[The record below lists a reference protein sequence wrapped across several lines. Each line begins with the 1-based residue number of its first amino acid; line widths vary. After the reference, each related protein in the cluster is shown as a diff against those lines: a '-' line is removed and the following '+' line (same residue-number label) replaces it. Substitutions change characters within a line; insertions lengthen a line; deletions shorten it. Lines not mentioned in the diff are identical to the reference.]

1 MLKLLWIATE
11 IPKSEAVRISNTMMW
26 IFAHALLFPFL
37 LLVPGGVD
45 ALSWVPPGPVEEV
58 RKYDLCEGQNLSVPW
73 NLTTDPLENIVSIKW
88 TWKSGATSEERELAS
103 LLPGDSVNATD
114 SRVGHVG
121 SAGITI
127 NNVSAFDTGDIEVKV
142 TLQNQSSQLVVTH
155 VARLLVM
162 VGPDLENEKL
172 TLEVD
177 YTPYQTKTGVSYAT
191 LRCGRFRHRGVPT
204 VHPMIETPDGQS
216 VSIAA
221 YNDHEYIYPLDPDST
236 TVGRYRCQ
244 LPAKN
249 LCQDADLRSNVVDVK
264 ANDIRLNK
272 LEHLLSQL
280 QQEHDHDKQTL
291 QNTLK
296 QTKQEQDQTK
306 QTLQNTL
313 KQTKQEQ
320 DQTKQELEQT
330 KKTLEGVKR
339 DVQRSS
345 FVRWGRTTCPSTT
358 TLVYTGVAGGKPWSQ
373 RGGGTNRLCLT
384 RTPQFDNTAKPGH
397 CGNLFGSEY
406 HHIRG
411 HDHHD
416 VPCSVCLAPQSTT
429 IMVPATLTCPPGWSP
444 HYTGHLASERHSHN
458 GGEYVCL
465 DGSPENVPGTGKQ
478 DTNSLMFYYTLTVCG
493 SLPCPPYINDKVV
506 TCVVCSK

>member
-26 IFAHALLFPFL
+26 IFAHAFLFPFL

-73 NLTTDPLENIVSIKW
+73 NLTTDPVENIVSIKW

-127 NNVSAFDTGDIEVKV
+127 NNVSASDTGDIEVKV

-162 VGPDLENEKL
+162 VAPDVENEKL

-191 LRCGRFRHRGVPT
+191 LRCGRFHHRGVPT

-221 YNDHEYIYPLDPDST
+221 HNDHEYIYPLDPGGT
-236 TVGRYRCQ
+236 TVGQYRCQ

-249 LCQDADLRSNVVDVK
+249 LCQDANLRSNVVDVK

-280 QQEHDHDKQTL
+280 QQEHDHDKQ
-291 QNTLK
+291 NTQKGLK
-296 QTKQEQDQTK
+296 QTKQE
-306 QTLQNTL
+306 L
-313 KQTKQEQ
+313 KQAKQKQ
-320 DQTKQELEQT
+320 DQT

-339 DVQRSS
+339 DVQKNHHTSEELGHR
-345 FVRWGRTTCPSTT
+345 VNAMRCE
-358 TLVYTGVAGGKPWSQ
+358 TGVVTMYTPANHFAYRGDQYITFSKSFANKPAVITSHCLIDSDGGVNLRMTMVVYALSARGFKLEAKPW
-373 RGGGTNRLCLT
+373 
-384 RTPQFDNTAKPGH
+384 A
-397 CGNLFGSEY
+397 
-406 HHIRG
+406 
-411 HDHHD
+411 
-416 VPCSVCLAPQSTT
+416 
-429 IMVPATLTCPPGWSP
+429 
-444 HYTGHLASERHSHN
+444 
-458 GGEYVCL
+458 
-465 DGSPENVPGTGKQ
+465 
-478 DTNSLMFYYTLTVCG
+478 DTYIFQWTVCWMAC
-493 SLPCPPYINDKVV
+493 LV
-506 TCVVCSK
+506 

>member
-1 MLKLLWIATE
+1 
-11 IPKSEAVRISNTMMW
+11 MMW

-114 SRVGHVG
+114 SRVGHAG

-127 NNVSAFDTGDIEVKV
+127 NNVSASDTGDIEVKV

-162 VGPDLENEKL
+162 VAPDVENEKL

-177 YTPYQTKTGVSYAT
+177 YTPYQTETGVSYAT
-191 LRCGRFRHRGVPT
+191 LRCGRFHHRGVPT

-221 YNDHEYIYPLDPDST
+221 HNDHEYIYPLDPGGT

-249 LCQDADLRSNVVDVK
+249 LCQDANLLSNVVDVK

-296 QTKQEQDQTK
+296 QTKQELNQAKQEQDQTK
-306 QTLQNTL
+306 QTLQNTQQGL

-320 DQTKQELEQT
+320 DQTKQELNQTKQELEQT
-330 KKTLEGVKR
+330 KKTLQGVKR
-339 DVQRSS
+339 DVQRKY
-345 FVRWGRTTCPSTT
+345 
-358 TLVYTGVAGGKPWSQ
+358 LA
-373 RGGGTNRLCLT
+373 
-384 RTPQFDNTAKPGH
+384 
-397 CGNLFGSEY
+397 
-406 HHIRG
+406 
-411 HDHHD
+411 
-416 VPCSVCLAPQSTT
+416 SVS
-429 IMVPATLTCPPGWSP
+429 
-444 HYTGHLASERHSHN
+444 SERHSIMLR
-458 GGEYVCL
+458 VSIWPPCL
-465 DGSPENVPGTGKQ
+465 
-478 DTNSLMFYYTLTVCG
+478 L
-493 SLPCPPYINDKVV
+493 KV
-506 TCVVCSK
+506 TA

>member
-1 MLKLLWIATE
+1 
-11 IPKSEAVRISNTMMW
+11 MMW

-127 NNVSAFDTGDIEVKV
+127 NNVSASDTGDIEVKV

-221 YNDHEYIYPLDPDST
+221 HNDHEYIYPLDPDST

-249 LCQDADLRSNVVDVK
+249 VCQDADLRSNVVDVK

-306 QTLQNTL
+306 QTLQNTQQGL
-313 KQTKQEQ
+313 KQTKQELKQTKQEQDQTKQTLQNTQQGLKQTKQELKQAKQEQDQTKQTLQNTQQGLKQTKQELNQAKQEQDQTKQTLQNTQQGLKQTKQELNQAKQEQDQTKQTLQNTQQGLKQTKQELNQAKQEQ

-339 DVQRSS
+339 DVQRKY
-345 FVRWGRTTCPSTT
+345 
-358 TLVYTGVAGGKPWSQ
+358 LA
-373 RGGGTNRLCLT
+373 
-384 RTPQFDNTAKPGH
+384 
-397 CGNLFGSEY
+397 
-406 HHIRG
+406 
-411 HDHHD
+411 
-416 VPCSVCLAPQSTT
+416 SVS
-429 IMVPATLTCPPGWSP
+429 
-444 HYTGHLASERHSHN
+444 SERHSVMLRVVS
-458 GGEYVCL
+458 G
-465 DGSPENVPGTGKQ
+465 
-478 DTNSLMFYYTLTVCG
+478 
-493 SLPCPPYINDKVV
+493 LPVI
-506 TCVVCSK
+506 